1 MCIYRHWRNPIKV
14 GDYLVLVSS
23 LEGYES
29 NRERSSPDPDFGVY
43 LDEGWSSV
51 EIGYP
56 HQLYFW
62 PNRGA
67 IELPKFASIVDA
79 IIEKVKEGEMVDI
92 GCMEGHGRT
101 GTVLAGLMMKLE
113 NLSAQEAIT
122 AVQERH
128 CPDAIEADIQKQL
141 LFEFGNTLLNVTKDN
156 NVKNP

>member
-1 MCIYRHWRNPIKV
+1 MCIYRHWQNPIRV

-23 LEGYES
+23 REGYED
-29 NRERSSPDPDFGVY
+29 NRETGGPDPDFGVY
-43 LDEGWSSV
+43 LDEGWGNI

-67 IELPKFASIVDA
+67 IELPKFASIIET
-79 IIEKVKEGEMVDI
+79 IIDEMKEGQTVDI

-101 GTVLAGLMMKLE
+101 GTVLAGLIMKLE
-113 NLSAQEAIT
+113 NLSASAAIT

-128 CPDAIEADIQKQL
+128 CPDAIEADTQKQL
-141 LFEFGNTLLNVTKDN
+141 LAEFGDTLLDLAKKDGAG
-156 NVKNP
+156 